1 MSETTDAD
9 KASVKAKLKSLSTRW
24 VDFAAKVAEFIEK
37 SIEPALKRFFKGLAT
52 FYKNRIHP
60 ILAVTASPEKR
71 AIAAGRYLCRLAVTY
86 AILSVIGAIILAFIT
101 EKDLTECVDSG
112 IFTDTCYEYATVHPY
127 IEWAIL
133 SLFSALILSSF
144 LYAFGS
150 YVEARM
156 KKQLESSSI

>member
-1 MSETTDAD
+1 MSEKTGAA
-9 KASVKAKLKSLSTRW
+9 KANVKAKLKSLSTRW
-24 VDFAAKVAEFIEK
+24 FDFAAKVVEFIDK
-37 SIEPALKRFFKGLAT
+37 SVEPALKRFFKGLAT

-86 AILSVIGAIILAFIT
+86 AILSIIGAIILAFIT
-101 EKDLTECVDSG
+101 EEGECVDTG
-112 IFTDTCYEYATVHPY
+112 AFDTCYEYATTRPY

>member
-9 KASVKAKLKSLSTRW
+9 KAGVKVKLKSLPTRW
-24 VDFAAKVAEFIEK
+24 VALSARVVEFIDK
-37 SIEPALKRFFKGLAT
+37 SVEPAIKRFFKGLAT

-71 AIAAGRYLCRLAVTY
+71 AIAAGRYLCRLAVSY

-101 EKDLTECVDSG
+101 EEGECVETG
-112 IFTDTCYEYATVHPY
+112 AFGTCYEYATTRPY

-133 SLFSALILSSF
+133 SLFSALIISSF

>member
-1 MSETTDAD
+1 MSEKTGAA
-9 KASVKAKLKSLSTRW
+9 KANVKAKLKSLSTRW
-24 VDFAAKVAEFIEK
+24 FDFAAKVVEFIDK
-37 SIEPALKRFFKGLAT
+37 SVEPALKRFFKGLVT
-52 FYKNRIHP
+52 FYKNRVHP
-60 ILAVTASPEKR
+60 ILAMTASPEKR

-86 AILSVIGAIILAFIT
+86 AILSIIGAIILAFIT
-101 EKDLTECVDSG
+101 EEGKECVDSG

>member
-9 KASVKAKLKSLSTRW
+9 KASVKVKLKSLPTRW
-24 VDFAAKVAEFIEK
+24 VAFSARVVEFIDK
-37 SIEPALKRFFKGLAT
+37 SVEPALKRFFKGLAT
-52 FYKNRIHP
+52 FYKNRVHP
-60 ILAVTASPEKR
+60 ILSLSASPEKR
-71 AIAAGRYLCRLAVTY
+71 AIAAGRYLCRLAITY
-86 AILSVIGAIILAFIT
+86 AILSIIGAIILAFIT
-101 EKDLTECVDSG
+101 EEGKECVDSG

>member
-1 MSETTDAD
+1 MSLQT
-9 KASVKAKLKSLSTRW
+9 
-24 VDFAAKVAEFIEK
+24 
-37 SIEPALKRFFKGLAT
+37 LKRKFGQPTNSGTFGFSGSYADPIRNIDWILMVATVGLS
-52 FYKNRIHP
+52 I
-60 ILAVTASPEKR
+60 
-71 AIAAGRYLCRLAVTY
+71 
-86 AILSVIGAIILAFIT
+86 IGAIILAFIT
-101 EKDLTECVDSG
+101 EEGECVDTG
-112 IFTDTCYEYATVHPY
+112 AFGTCYEYATTRPY

>member
-9 KASVKAKLKSLSTRW
+9 KASVKVKLKSLPTRW
-24 VDFAAKVAEFIEK
+24 VAFSARVVEFIDK
-37 SIEPALKRFFKGLAT
+37 SVEPALKRFFKGLAT
-52 FYKNRIHP
+52 FYKNRVHP
-60 ILAVTASPEKR
+60 ILSLSASPENR
-71 AIAAGRYLCRLAVTY
+71 AIAAGRYLCRLAITY
-86 AILSVIGAIILAFIT
+86 AILSIIGAIILAFIT
-101 EKDLTECVDSG
+101 EEGTECVDSG

>member
-1 MSETTDAD
+1 MSEKTGAA

-24 VDFAAKVAEFIEK
+24 VDFAAKVAEFIDK
-37 SIEPALKRFFKGLAT
+37 SVEPAIKRFFKGLAT
-52 FYKNRIHP
+52 IYKNRIHP

-71 AIAAGRYLCRLAVTY
+71 AIAAGRYLCRLAVSY

-101 EKDLTECVDSG
+101 EEGTECVDSG

>member
-1 MSETTDAD
+1 MSEKTGAA
-9 KASVKAKLKSLSTRW
+9 KANVKAKLKSLSTRW
-24 VDFAAKVAEFIEK
+24 FDFAAKVVEFIDK
-37 SIEPALKRFFKGLAT
+37 SVEPALKRFFKVLAT
-52 FYKNRIHP
+52 FYKNRVHP
-60 ILAVTASPEKR
+60 ILAMTASPEKR

-86 AILSVIGAIILAFIT
+86 AILSIIGAIILALIT
-101 EKDLTECVDSG
+101 EEGKECVDSG